1 MKHICKQGIIL
12 VILFLILTACSQ
24 KTSLSLEWIPFYWEG
39 DTISGKYVE
48 KAYLY
53 IPVKID
59 NLPHDFTMQL
69 DLGTYGTQ
77 FYGNAIR
84 PYLDEY
90 PSLADKSGSARGVDS
105 IVFKHIN
112 LQMGTVGFN
121 DVDVWRRRNFGD
133 VIPKDS
139 IHSATP
145 KHIGTI
151 APDLFRDKVLT
162 IDYKAGRLAV
172 SDSLPAEYKDLP
184 AEEFE
189 LADGIIK
196 LPFRI
201 NGKACTLMFDT
212 GSSPFQIV
220 TTKERAL
227 EISNSIITD
236 SLSGPLWWGNEIT
249 FYGLE
254 INKPVAFGGK
264 TLQNGKVFYD
274 KEGLWEEVYN
284 SFHVWG
290 ITGNACFFENTIIID
305 YKNKLFRVK

>member
-1 MKHICKQGIIL
+1 MKYKCKQGIAL
-12 VILFLILTACSQ
+12 MILFLSFTGCSQ
-24 KTSLSLEWIPFYWEG
+24 KSSLEWIPFLWEG
-39 DTISGKYVE
+39 DTISGKYIE
-48 KAYLY
+48 KAYMY

-59 NLPHDFTMQL
+59 GLPHDFTMQL
-69 DLGTYGTQ
+69 DLGTYSTL
-77 FYGNAIR
+77 FYGNAIQ

-90 PSLADKSGSARGVDS
+90 PSLAEKLGPARGIDS
-105 IVFKHIN
+105 LLFKHIN

-121 DVDVWRRRNFGD
+121 DIDVWHRKNFGN
-133 VIPKDS
+133 VISKDS
-139 IHSATP
+139 IYPATP

-151 APDLFRDKVLT
+151 APDLFQDKILV

-172 SDSLPAEYKDLP
+172 SDSLPAEYTDLP
-184 AEEFE
+184 AEAFE
-189 LADGIIK
+189 LADGIMK
-196 LPFRI
+196 LPFHI

-212 GSSPFQIV
+212 GSSPFQLV
-220 TTKERAL
+220 TAKERAL

-254 INKPVAFGGK
+254 INKPIEFGGK
-264 TLQNGKVFYD
+264 ALQSGMVYYD

-284 SFHVWG
+284 SFQVWG
-290 ITGNACFFENTIIID
+290 ITGNAYFFNNTVIID